1 VARLRLDACH
11 ENRRDDGCAND
22 RRRAWRACRRLRS
35 PGGRA
40 GKLTVQVEA
49 FTPRH
54 SNTLFGFAT
63 IVVPELHLRICD
75 VAVHEKSGKRWASL
89 PSKPQIDR
97 SGTVRRGDNGKPLY
111 VPVIEFVD
119 KLTRDAFSARVIAA
133 LLEFAPAA
141 FDEEA
146 A

>member
-1 VARLRLDACH
+1 MT
-11 ENRRDDGCAND
+11 
-22 RRRAWRACRRLRS
+22 
-35 PGGRA
+35 
-40 GKLTVQVEA
+40 GKLAVQVEA

-75 VAVHEKSGKRWASL
+75 VAVHEKSGKRCASL

-119 KLTRDAFSARVIAA
+119 KPTRDAFSTKVIAS
-133 LLEFAPAA
+133 LLEFAPSA
-141 FDEEA
+141 FSDTEA